1 MPDQVSPDK
10 LVRAVL
16 NCTLVRCLEGSS
28 LLLRYVKLVS
38 NNQKIWNDKPVTLV
52 LRVQGG
58 TKGRPPTR
66 TVGGLKLLQAYQ
78 QHLREGER
86 VGVRDR
92 EQRGPRVQGREPA
105 RGSAV
110 KLQLRRP
117 AVANDF
123 NVAPQHV
130 L

>member
-1 MPDQVSPDK
+1 MPDQVSPYK

-16 NCTLVRCLEGSS
+16 NCTLVRCLGVIASS
-28 LLLRYVKLVS
+28 SVRQARV

-58 TKGRPPTR
+58 TKGPPTR